1 MLHPNIASLSN
12 GGQAHGGTQ
21 SHIPATTPPSKS
33 HAVNADLCCGGFS
46 GLSPRPAL
54 PLPQKREWVYDTN
67 ITQNN

>member
-21 SHIPATTPPSKS
+21 SHIPATTPPINWY
-33 HAVNADLCCGGFS
+33 ATNAGLGCGGFS

-54 PLPQKREWVYDTN
+54 PLPQKRE
-67 ITQNN
+67 